1 MNKRI
6 YFYTFA
12 SLLILYAAVVLLSPT
27 DPAVLHKYDITAGAA
42 RLLNLTVVIP
52 IIAIWITAFYGHAT
66 LKRYAAS
73 VSRSA
78 EGASFNMLA
87 NGLLVLVMSL
97 PLVAS
102 ASAILNY
109 IAQRNPGFL
118 SEATII
124 RNYLNVVSAVLAF
137 YLIGKGAEALA
148 KLVKRKTLSLDNQK
162 WTIGFII
169 VSGLFSWLVMSH
181 HPAASGHESIY
192 YLPDWLVILTVVIP
206 YLYVWYRGTMAAYC
220 IYFYQKNV
228 KGQLYK
234 RALSFCSAGIAMVIV
249 TSVFI
254 QLLTVF
260 TARLNRLNLTPVLLI
275 IYVLICTYAIG
286 YALIAKGAKKLKTFE
301 EV

>member
-1 MNKRI
+1 
-6 YFYTFA
+6 
-12 SLLILYAAVVLLSPT
+12 LLSPT
-27 DPAVLHKYDITAGAA
+27 DPAVLHKYSITAGSA
-42 RLLNLTVVIP
+42 RLLNLTVVVP
-52 IIAIWITAFYGHAT
+52 IIAIWVTAFYGYTA
-66 LKRYAAS
+66 LKRYATS
-73 VSRSA
+73 VSRST
-78 EGASFNMLA
+78 EGAPFNIIA

-102 ASAILNY
+102 ASAILTY
-109 IAQRNPGFL
+109 IALRDPRL
-118 SEATII
+118 VPATTII
-124 RNYLNVVSAVLAF
+124 RNYLNVASAVLAF
-137 YLIGKGAEALA
+137 FLIGKGAEALA
-148 KLVKRKTLSLDNQK
+148 KLVKRKTTSLDNQN
-162 WTIGFII
+162 WTVGFII
-169 VSGLFSWLVMSH
+169 VSSLFSWLVMSR

-192 YLPDWLVILTVVIP
+192 YLPDWLVIITIVIP

-234 RALSFCSAGIAMVIV
+234 RALSFCSAGIAMVIA

-260 TARLNRLNLTPVLLI
+260 TARLNRLNLTPILLI